1 MSVAVRKLDA
11 DEVERFFPR
20 RSSAPQADYVNALSG
35 LKPGDAA
42 EAERDGVTQRAFKRR
57 LSLAAKHLGYTLKYA
72 KQSEGESVRFIVR
85 PARSN
90 GETGAPRRRGR
101 PPKNG

>member
-1 MSVAVRKLDA
+1 MPVAVRKLET
-11 DEVERFFPR
+11 DEVERYFPR
-20 RSSAPQADYVNALSG
+20 RSSAPQADYVNALSA

-42 EAERDGVTQRAFKRR
+42 EAQRDGVTQRAFKRR

-72 KQSEGESVRFIVR
+72 KHSEGETVRFIVR
-85 PARSN
+85 PARPSN
-90 GETGAPRRRGR
+90 ESSAPRRRGR